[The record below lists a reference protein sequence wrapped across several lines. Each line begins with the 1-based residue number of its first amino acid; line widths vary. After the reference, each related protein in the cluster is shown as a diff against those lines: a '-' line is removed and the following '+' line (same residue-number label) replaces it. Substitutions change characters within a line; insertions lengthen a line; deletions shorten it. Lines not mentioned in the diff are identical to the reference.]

1 MMLQLFLLKEMIIES
16 IFSTW
21 VRMKPWIELIIVIEA
36 KKGSSNIE
44 KTLIFFFSFFLNNN
58 TYWERNKERLHKKW
72 EIVIIKKLVK
82 NKQNNIK
89 QRKMARTNPK

>member
-36 KKGSSNIE
+36 KKGSSKIE
-44 KTLIFFFSFFLNNN
+44 KTLIFFFSFFF
-58 TYWERNKERLHKKW
+58 E
-72 EIVIIKKLVK
+72 
-82 NKQNNIK
+82 
-89 QRKMARTNPK
+89 